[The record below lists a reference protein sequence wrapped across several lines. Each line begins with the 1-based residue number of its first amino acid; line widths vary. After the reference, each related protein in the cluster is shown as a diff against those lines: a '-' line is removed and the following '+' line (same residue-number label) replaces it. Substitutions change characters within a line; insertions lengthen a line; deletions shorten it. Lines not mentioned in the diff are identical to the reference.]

1 LFAKIPNGGKTRAGG
16 RDGEKSETRRYC
28 FMPDLQRSIPTRLP
42 DEDPK
47 AQPTQESRRK
57 WDISSSTDR

>member
-1 LFAKIPNGGKTRAGG
+1 
-16 RDGEKSETRRYC
+16 
-28 FMPDLQRSIPTRLP
+28 MPDLQRSIPTRLP